1 MSGAGWLLVAET
13 RLDSVSE
20 EDDDELVSET
30 SDVEV
35 ETEVSSVDVW
45 LVVLVLLV
53 ERIES
58 ELVWLSETCLS
69 ETDDSDDDRDKET
82 DSLVL
87 KDVEC
92 DSLALIELD
101 SLALN
106 EADSL
111 ALIDEE

>member
-1 MSGAGWLLVAET
+1 M
-13 RLDSVSE
+13 
-20 EDDDELVSET
+20 
-30 SDVEV
+30 
-35 ETEVSSVDVW
+35 
-45 LVVLVLLV
+45 LLV
-53 ERIES
+53 ERIDS
-58 ELVWLSETCLS
+58 ELAWLSETCLS
-69 ETDDSDDDRDKET
+69 ETDDSDDDKET

-111 ALIDEE
+111 ALMDEEWLSNSLKLSDVLKDEASD

>member
-1 MSGAGWLLVAET
+1 M
-13 RLDSVSE
+13 
-20 EDDDELVSET
+20 
-30 SDVEV
+30 
-35 ETEVSSVDVW
+35 
-45 LVVLVLLV
+45 LLV

-69 ETDDSDDDRDKET
+69 ETDDSDEDKDKET

-87 KDVEC
+87 KEVEC

-111 ALIDEE
+111 ALMDEEWLSNSLKLSDSLKDEASD